1 MTKLKTQ
8 IEFDTNLARW
18 LNVQEVALVREDLLP
33 DGGGKKRRAL
43 EHFAQELEGVKH
55 IHLLSYAGSHTAFT
69 LAKLL
74 PEVMI
79 YLYGTHYGGGSY
91 EKAMVS
97 QLNTSK
103 NIIQKVGTFWA
114 MSLEF
119 NRQKRRS
126 GSGHHFMR
134 IGGSLGPDMSTQSA
148 VKETIGML
156 GEEFHHVV
164 AVASGDLITTISKQ
178 TPEVTGVLT
187 QPLAIRI
194 LKYFRLNKASGIW
207 KPLLRN
213 RIHTI
218 REVNEMTGQTWDPVF
233 MGTLFSYLKTKK
245 NLPPKLCI
253 WITCP
258 TGIDW

>member
-1 MTKLKTQ
+1 
-8 IEFDTNLARW
+8 
-18 LNVQEVALVREDLLP
+18 
-33 DGGGKKRRAL
+33 
-43 EHFAQELEGVKH
+43 
-55 IHLLSYAGSHTAFT
+55 
-69 LAKLL
+69 
-74 PEVMI
+74 
-79 YLYGTHYGGGSY
+79 
-91 EKAMVS
+91 
-97 QLNTSK
+97 
-103 NIIQKVGTFWA
+103 
-114 MSLEF
+114 
-119 NRQKRRS
+119 
-126 GSGHHFMR
+126 
-134 IGGSLGPDMSTQSA
+134 MSTQSA